1 MKMIN
6 QEQYETFQ
14 NHYQLIYKNVQISE
28 YDISNRLNPTELK
41 HIRGYLD
48 SGIWYNENQRINQQN
63 LRTFALPKF
72 ETISNPK
79 RPKTNGQ
86 PSRYH
91 HFNNLINHPYGCFG
105 YHLLYQ
111 PETKKS
117 N

>member
-48 SGIWYNENQRINQQN
+48 SGFWYNENQRINQEN
-63 LRTFALPKF
+63 DNDACVCYVIRK
-72 ETISNPK
+72 ETNEIIK
-79 RPKTNGQ
+79 QVKTVWEVVD
-86 PSRYH
+86 
-91 HFNNLINHPYGCFG
+91 FVNNEMPCD
-105 YHLLYQ
+105 LL
-111 PETKKS
+111 ES
-117 N
+117 